1 MKSQEMEV
9 FAMTRV
15 EKTVNLFP
23 TVLNCSQATLTVFGE
38 QYGLNAEMAARLGRP
53 LGGGMGHTA
62 RTCGAVTAAVLILGL
77 ANDGED
83 EGKARQASFASVQE
97 FFNRFE
103 ALHGTTDCKSL
114 LGEDMSTE
122 EGMKKIKEEK
132 LVSKRCPAFVRDA
145 ASILE
150 TLLAS

>member
-1 MKSQEMEV
+1 M
-9 FAMTRV
+9 
-15 EKTVNLFP
+15 
-23 TVLNCSQATLTVFGE
+23 
-38 QYGLNAEMAARLGRP
+38 
-53 LGGGMGHTA
+53 
-62 RTCGAVTAAVLILGL
+62 LILGL

-97 FFNRFE
+97 FFKRFE
-103 ALHGTTDCKSL
+103 ALHGTTECKSL

-122 EGMKKIKEEK
+122 EGMRKIKEEK

-150 TLLAS
+150 GLLAP

>member
-1 MKSQEMEV
+1 MN
-9 FAMTRV
+9 RV
-15 EKTVNLFP
+15 ERTVDLFS
-23 TVLNCSQATLTVFGE
+23 TGSNCAQAILTVFGE
-38 QYGLNAEMAARLGRP
+38 QYGLNAEMAASLGRP
-53 LGGGMGHTA
+53 LGGGIGRTA
-62 RTCGAVTAAVLILGL
+62 RTCGALTPAVLILGL

-83 EGKARQASFASVQE
+83 EGKAREAVFSVVQE
-97 FFNRFE
+97 FFRRFE

-132 LVSKRCPAFVRDA
+132 LVSKRCPALVRDA

-150 TLLAS
+150 TLLAR